1 MTEKEDLARA
11 LDEMFAQIT
20 PTQQSKRE
28 RLDHLTN
35 AELIRHTDNA
45 PHATDLARELANRLD
60 RAMRA
65 QKRLAGNSEGEN
77 YDPRPAD

>member
-1 MTEKEDLARA
+1 MT
-11 LDEMFAQIT
+11 
-20 PTQQSKRE
+20 TQQSKRE
-28 RLDHLTN
+28 ALDHLTN

-65 QKRLAGNSEGEN
+65 QKRLYANAEGEN